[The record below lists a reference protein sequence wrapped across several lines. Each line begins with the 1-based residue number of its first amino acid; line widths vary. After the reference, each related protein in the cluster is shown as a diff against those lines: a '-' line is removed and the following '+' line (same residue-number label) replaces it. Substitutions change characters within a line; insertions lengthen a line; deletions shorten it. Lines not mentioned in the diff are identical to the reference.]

1 MAFIN
6 VQLPS
11 AILLG
16 SSFGPSWD
24 VEILSYGQGDEYV
37 NRKINQ
43 PRYSFSLRHVV
54 ERANLFSEVVQFFNA
69 IGGPA
74 TGFLVDNPIDNAT
87 NMAGTNTA
95 TDISLGDGDG
105 STTTFNLVRTYTQGS
120 VSTSRRIFKPKQ
132 DLLVAVDGTPLTVV
146 YDAVPASGEV
156 SVNTGTGVLTFE
168 AAPGSGLEV
177 TWGGGYYC
185 PVRLNADS
193 LDIAAPDR
201 WYELNATLIEVL
213 NPSA

>member
-6 VQLPS
+6 TELPPQ
-11 AILLG
+11 ILLG

-24 VEILSYGQGDEYV
+24 VEIVQYGQGDEFV

-43 PRYSFSLRHVV
+43 SRYTFSLRHVV
-54 ERANLFSEVVQFFNA
+54 ERSALFADVVQFFNA

-74 TGFLVDNPIDNAT
+74 TGFLVDNPIDNKT
-87 NMAGTNTA
+87 NMAGSNTA

-105 STTTFNLVRTYTQGS
+105 STTTFNLVRTYTHGA
-120 VSTSRRIFKPKQ
+120 VSTSRRIFKPKN
-132 DLLVAVDGTPLTVV
+132 DILVAVDGTPLTVV
-146 YDAVPASGEV
+146 YDSVPASGEV
-156 SVNTGTGVLTFE
+156 SVDSGTGVLTFE
-168 AAPGSGLEV
+168 TAPGDGLAV

-185 PVRLNADS
+185 PVRLNGDM
-193 LDIAAPDR
+193 LDISAPDA
-201 WYELNATLIEVL
+201 WYELNASLIELL